1 MALPVK
7 KTPTLKMRVPRRPT
21 VAAKTIK
28 KTSKLTGTKIDR
40 KVAKSGFLGYCRQV
54 LDEERLFYVADADG
68 VPFMALDFEERH
80 LHGPLVDISVQ
91 FFKDNFSRCSSA
103 IRDGVCFRL
112 TLKGRNSGVI
122 ARRHTQYKDP
132 LDDVFAQWQE
142 KVVDAAL
149 QTKGNSGD
157 VSKAI
162 RKLEVAQNIS
172 KEELQQQIKALAKGI
187 ARLAIGHRPFDEGE
201 MSPGVMKLYRDPESL
216 N

>member
-1 MALPVK
+1 MAVPAK
-7 KTPTLKMRVPRRPT
+7 KPTLKMRAPRRPT
-21 VAAKTIK
+21 VAK
-28 KTSKLTGTKIDR
+28 KPPKLTGTKIDR
-40 KVAKSGFLGYCRQV
+40 KIAKSGFLGYCRQV
-54 LDEERLFYVADADG
+54 LDEERLFYIADADG
-68 VPFMALDFEERH
+68 VPFMALDFKERH
-80 LHGPLVDISVQ
+80 LHGPLVDISAQ

-103 IRDGVCFRL
+103 IRDGVCFQL
-112 TLKGRNSGVI
+112 TLKGRNAGVI

-149 QTKGNSGD
+149 QNKGQSD
-157 VSKAI
+157 DISKAI

-172 KEELQQQIKALAKGI
+172 KEEIQEQIKALAKGI

-201 MSPGVMKLYRDPESL
+201 MSPGVMKLYKDPESL